1 MRKSLKPHKLT
12 QYLEISIVIA
22 PATNEVSEEAV
33 IASRVDIGL
42 ESRNFVVVAF
52 VVAQAYP

>member
-1 MRKSLKPHKLT
+1 MI
-12 QYLEISIVIA
+12 ISAIFA

-42 ESRNFVVVAF
+42 ESRNFVVVAC